1 MESINQSTNYSF
13 VLTHERRHLSTKMN
27 SYMLLISIITL
38 VIYLCEEI
46 QAFHI
51 SPSTQRLTSLKSEI
65 SDQSSV
71 ASPET
76 ASISPGQV
84 LTIRIGD
91 TSLARKAWKKRRRTG
106 SPILAPCTILSMN
119 REMMVKMNIL
129 NIVNRFGKP
138 LGYDSHNGVGLS
150 VGAMVKLYKYRL
162 GGELIDH
169 ATSLGYKTIVEFLEN
184 IFDDGMFREYGIK
197 LIRLGKKRELFLS
210 SSLSLRLARETSLKA
225 EFVQFQPDLQNVERM
240 VHTGTTFQVDE
251 SSKYQTVTDPSI
263 IRPLSA
269 AVRISQ
275 ADADS
280 GRFQTG
286 MECNAFVH
294 TYDSQGDNGSPLIT
308 CAIDPSKSQIRDQM
322 KRRSYVKRQED
333 AKMKREEEMKVL
345 SKTSHINLSDLKV
358 GDGPFEAT
366 VVRVSARS
374 SAAFVDLGV
383 KRQKG
388 KKHGGGTAQVLG
400 MLRFDDII
408 DNSNLVETS
417 NEEDAIIEASLM
429 EDLDDDEFDSDD
441 DSDDGGGMT
450 IEDLFMNDDEQE
462 FEEDISHL
470 ISIDDDGN
478 VLSLDPESGDSTLI
492 GSINSND
499 EPNESESD
507 DDLNMFK
514 GLTPQ
519 DRLRAIGDMYFSQ
532 QDIQN
537 KSSRHSKDAMVEC
550 ELKQGDKV
558 IVYIR
563 SVSNQSGRFMVTLD
577 PNIKNRKLSDVK
589 RELETDKRL
598 MRLASKFGGEHGLK
612 MIEHSIGKEMEGVIK
627 ARSKTGD
634 WYYVSP
640 DDEKFPVGVATSSG
654 GKTYDQGQ
662 RVKIRLDGI
671 DESRGQIA
679 LCILD

>member
-1 MESINQSTNYSF
+1 
-13 VLTHERRHLSTKMN
+13 MN
-27 SYMLLISIITL
+27 SISYLIWVIALLLS
-38 VIYLCEEI
+38 LCEKV
-46 QAFHI
+46 QAFHF
-51 SPSTQRLTSLKSEI
+51 SPSTFRNVRFRSSKSDI
-65 SDQSSV
+65 SEPSSSI

-106 SPILAPCTILSMN
+106 SPLLVPATILSMN

-169 ATSLGYKTIVEFLEN
+169 ATALGYTTIVECLEN
-184 IFDDGMFREYGIK
+184 VIDDGMFREYGMK
-197 LIRLGKKRELFLS
+197 LIRMGKKREMYLS
-210 SSLSLRLARETSLKA
+210 SSLSLRLARESSLKA
-225 EFVQFQPDLQNVERM
+225 EFVQFQPDAEDVERM

-294 TYDSQGDNGSPLIT
+294 NYDSQGDNGSPLIT
-308 CAIDPSKSQIRDQM
+308 CAIDPPKSQIRDQM

-333 AKMKREEEMKVL
+333 AKNKREEEMKLL
-345 SKTSHINLSDLKV
+345 SKSSHLNLTDLKV

-366 VVRVSARS
+366 VVRVSAYS

-383 KRQKG
+383 KRRKG
-388 KKHGGGTAQVLG
+388 KKYGGGTAQVLG
-400 MLRFDDII
+400 MLRFDDIF

-429 EDLDDDEFDSDD
+429 ENLNDEEFGSEN
-441 DSDDGGGMT
+441 
-450 IEDLFMNDDEQE
+450 EDERE
-462 FEEDISHL
+462 IEEDISHL
-470 ISIDDDGN
+470 ISIDDEGN
-478 VLSLDPESGDSTLI
+478 VLSLDPESGDSTVL
-492 GSINSND
+492 GSINSDD
-499 EPNESESD
+499 ELIDSESD
-507 DDLNMFK
+507 EDINMFT

-519 DRLRAIGDMYFSQ
+519 DRLRAIGDMFLSEQ
-532 QDIQN
+532 KVQKKTFRQ
-537 KSSRHSKDAMVEC
+537 SKDAMVEC
-550 ELKQGDKV
+550 ELKQGDK
-558 IVYIR
+558 INVYIR

-577 PNIKNRKLSDVK
+577 PSIKTRKLK
-589 RELETDKRL
+589 HIKQEQETDKRL

-612 MIEHSIGKEMEGVIK
+612 KIESAIGKEMEGVIK

-634 WYYVSP
+634 WYYVTP
-640 DDEKFPVGVATSSG
+640 NNDEFPVGVATSNG
-654 GKTYDQGQ
+654 DINYEQGQ

-679 LCILD
+679 MCILDSI